1 MKHTDILNEALKLVA
16 PRGKVY
22 GDLRENHAL
31 IAQIATLLTGKPL
44 NIRDIALIMVAV
56 KLARATTSPDHVDSW
71 VDAVNYLSFA
81 GDFSTEK
88 PLGEQAEAKDEGND
102 F

>member
-1 MKHTDILNEALKLVA
+1 MKHTDILNEALKVLG

-22 GDLRENHAL
+22 GDVRANHAL
-31 IAQIATLLTGKPL
+31 IAQFATLLTGKPW
-44 NIRDIALIMVAV
+44 NIRDIALVMVAV
-56 KLARATTSPDHVDSW
+56 KLARATTTPDHADSW

-81 GDFSTEK
+81 GDFSTENDG
-88 PLGEQAEAKDEGND
+88 PAKEEPDD